1 MSRSP
6 GNGSAATSVSW
17 WLVYTVVGAGWFVVN
32 AIVIVM
38 QRRPAAST
46 IAWLMVMVF
55 VPVLGFLAYLLIGP
69 LRLERRKRKHS
80 RSKRLVDEGLRGL
93 ARLDARWAGHHQ
105 LAMLSI
111 GGGGEPPLAAE
122 SVEIYLDG
130 ASTYDAILEAIAA
143 AHDHVH
149 VEYYIWEADTI
160 GTRLRD
166 ALIERARAGVTVR
179 VILDGTGCRLSRS
192 FLRPLREAGA
202 TVVWFNPVHL
212 WTLRRRR
219 IDLRCHRKIVV
230 CDGRVGFTGGMNI
243 SDLHSA
249 KLSDPYWR
257 DTHLRL
263 AGTAVW
269 PLQRLFF
276 EDWYYAAEELIPVT
290 EKTVPPPAHEGE
302 HLVQIVG
309 SGPDTLDFAL
319 HKLFFTAITGA
330 TKRVWLTTPYF
341 VPDDALLAALLTA
354 VLRGVDVRVLIPK
367 RGDSRLV
374 DLAARSYFPELL
386 DAKIRI
392 YEYEPRFIHAK
403 TMVVDD
409 DVSIVGTAN
418 FDNRSF
424 RLDFEL
430 AAVLF
435 GETANR
441 TLVSAFET
449 DVRDSREVTRDDLAK
464 LSFVQRLGSS
474 TARLFSPL
482 L

>member
-179 VILDGTGCRLSRS
+179 VILDGTG
-192 FLRPLREAGA
+192 
-202 TVVWFNPVHL
+202 
-212 WTLRRRR
+212 
-219 IDLRCHRKIVV
+219 
-230 CDGRVGFTGGMNI
+230 
-243 SDLHSA
+243 
-249 KLSDPYWR
+249 
-257 DTHLRL
+257 
-263 AGTAVW
+263 
-269 PLQRLFF
+269 
-276 EDWYYAAEELIPVT
+276 
-290 EKTVPPPAHEGE
+290 
-302 HLVQIVG
+302 
-309 SGPDTLDFAL
+309 
-319 HKLFFTAITGA
+319 
-330 TKRVWLTTPYF
+330 
-341 VPDDALLAALLTA
+341 
-354 VLRGVDVRVLIPK
+354 
-367 RGDSRLV
+367 
-374 DLAARSYFPELL
+374 
-386 DAKIRI
+386 
-392 YEYEPRFIHAK
+392 
-403 TMVVDD
+403 
-409 DVSIVGTAN
+409 
-418 FDNRSF
+418 
-424 RLDFEL
+424 
-430 AAVLF
+430 
-435 GETANR
+435 
-441 TLVSAFET
+441 
-449 DVRDSREVTRDDLAK
+449 
-464 LSFVQRLGSS
+464 
-474 TARLFSPL
+474 
-482 L
+482 